1 MSLRVRPVP
10 LRAGVLLSGTALLAL
25 TACASQGEGGGKAA
39 DSVAVTATDD
49 ACDVGTTELK
59 AGTHHFQVT
68 NDGSKVTEFYV
79 YGSGNKVVAEV
90 ENIAPGLSR
99 ELLAELPA
107 GEYEAVCNPGMAGDG
122 IRQKLT
128 VTGTSAGLAQ
138 DASLAKA
145 GADYQ
150 AYVQSE
156 TAPFLEQ
163 TTAFVAAV
171 KAGDIAGAK
180 ALYPATRIHW
190 ERIEPVAE
198 SFGDLDPLID
208 GREGDQE
215 PGQDFTGFHRI
226 EKALWETG
234 DVSDMGPYADQL
246 LTNVQQI
253 VERAN
258 EVTLEPLQLA
268 NGAKALLDEIAT
280 GKITGEEERYSHTDL
295 WDFAGNLEGSKKAL
309 DSLRPYLEKNDA
321 DLPAEIDQ
329 RFAATQ
335 AELDTHRTGD
345 GWASYDQL
353 DQTQLHAL
361 SDSITA
367 LTESTSLVAAVVAGR

>member
-1 MSLRVRPVP
+1 MRQALPVRRLVVLVP
-10 LRAGVLLSGTALLAL
+10 AGALLL
-25 TACASQGEGGGKAA
+25 TVVGCASTDDGAGAKAS
-39 DSVAVTATDD
+39 DSIAVSSTDD
-49 ACDVGTTELK
+49 ACDVGATELA
-59 AGTHHFQVT
+59 AGAHRFEVT
-68 NDGSKVTEFYV
+68 NRGSDVTEFYV
-79 YGSGNKVVAEV
+79 YGDGQKVVAEV

-99 ELLAELPA
+99 DLLVELPA
-107 GEYEAVCNPGMAGDG
+107 GEYEAVCKPGMTGDG

-128 VTGTSAGLAQ
+128 VTGKSAGLAE

-145 GADYQ
+145 GAEYQ

-156 TAPFLEQ
+156 TGPLLEQ

-180 ALYPATRIHW
+180 ALYPAARIHW

-226 EKALWETG
+226 EKALWVAG

-246 LTNVQQI
+246 LTNVEEI
-253 VERAN
+253 VTRAD

-295 WDFAGNLEGSKKAL
+295 WDFAGNLEGSKKAVET
-309 DSLRPYLEKNDA
+309 LRPFLEKND
-321 DLPAEIDQ
+321 PALLAQLDD
-329 RFAATQ
+329 RFATTEA
-335 AELDTHRTGD
+335 ALGGYRAGD
-345 GWASYDQL
+345 GWLFYDQL
-353 DQTQLHAL
+353 DQPALHSL

-367 LTESTSLVAAVVAGR
+367 LTEAVSRVAAVVAAR

>member
-1 MSLRVRPVP
+1 MSLRVCPVP

-25 TACASQGEGGGKAA
+25 AACASQGGGGSKAA
-39 DSVAVTATDD
+39 DTIAVSSTDD
-49 ACDVGTTELK
+49 ACDVGATELA
-59 AGTHHFQVT
+59 AGTHRFRVT
-68 NDGSKVTEFYV
+68 NKGSDVTEFYV
-79 YGSGNKVVAEV
+79 YGPGEKVVAEV

-107 GEYEAVCNPGMAGDG
+107 GTYEAVCKPGMVGDG

-138 DASLAKA
+138 DASLARA

-180 ALYPATRIHW
+180 ALYPATRMHW

-226 EKALWETG
+226 EKALWQTG

-321 DLPAEIDQ
+321 DLLSEIDQ
-329 RFAATQ
+329 RLAATQ
-335 AELDTHRTGD
+335 AELDTHRSGE
-345 GWASYDQL
+345 GWAYYDQL

-367 LTESTSLVAAVVAGR
+367 LTESVSRVAAVVARR

>member
-1 MSLRVRPVP
+1 MSLRDRRP
-10 LRAGVLLSGTALLAL
+10 ALLAVL
-25 TACASQGEGGGKAA
+25 TLAALTTAACAAEDGGSGGKAS
-39 DSVAVTATDD
+39 DSIAVTSTDD
-49 ACDVGTTELK
+49 ACDVGTTQLK
-59 AGTHHFQVT
+59 AGTHHFQVANKGT
-68 NDGSKVTEFYV
+68 KVTEFYV
-79 YGSGNKVVAEV
+79 YGAGDKVVAEV

-99 ELLAELPA
+99 DLLAELPA
-107 GEYEAVCNPGMAGDG
+107 GQYQAVCKPGMTGDG

-128 VTGTSAGLAQ
+128 VSGTSGAGQ
-138 DASLAKA
+138 DESLGQA

-156 TAPFLEQ
+156 TAPFVEQ

-180 ALYPATRIHW
+180 ALYPATRLHW

-226 EKALWETG
+226 EKALWQTG
-234 DVSDMGPYADQL
+234 DVRDMGPYADQL
-246 LTNVQQI
+246 LTDVQKI
-253 VERAN
+253 VQRAN
-258 EVTLEPLQLA
+258 EVALQPLQLA

-295 WDFAGNLEGSKKAL
+295 WDFAGNLEGSKKAV
-309 DSLRPYLEKNDA
+309 DTLRPFLQKNDA
-321 DLPAEIDQ
+321 GLLAEIDQ

-335 AELDTHRTGD
+335 AELDTHRSGD
-345 GWASYDQL
+345 GWAFYDQL

-367 LTESTSLVAAVVAGR
+367 LTESTSKVASVVAGR